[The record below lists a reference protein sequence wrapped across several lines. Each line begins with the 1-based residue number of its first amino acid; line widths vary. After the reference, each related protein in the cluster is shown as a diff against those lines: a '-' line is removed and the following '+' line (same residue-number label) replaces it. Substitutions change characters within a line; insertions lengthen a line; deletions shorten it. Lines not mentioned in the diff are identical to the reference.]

1 MACGHEERE
10 LIGDKPQS
18 DKDRVGFRQIWES
31 GEQGFYLGMGDV
43 GMGKVASSVSIIG
56 GADGPTSI
64 FIAGKGGKVKL
75 TTRIQNY
82 FRKIKR
88 SRIKR
93 RITVNPHTLEEVVDL
108 LKREYGA
115 VEVSQKSHNY
125 QEQRK
130 NLKASLIMRHCPDLL
145 GELMDLELPEGEDM
159 ESLKAFWEQTQ
170 ERERRATEIADDI
183 FPIDFH
189 IYEIRWPE
197 NGWMQVGVETVWQ
210 MLDGSCSGDKKTM
223 KQLKKLFK
231 KIYLYYGVTA
241 EDIKNE
247 TERYKSLLG
256 VLCS

>member
-1 MACGHEERE
+1 
-10 LIGDKPQS
+10 
-18 DKDRVGFRQIWES
+18 
-31 GEQGFYLGMGDV
+31 
-43 GMGKVASSVSIIG
+43 MGKGTGSVSIIG

-88 SRIKR
+88 NRIKK
-93 RITVNPHTLEEVVDL
+93 RITANPHTLEEVVEW

-115 VEVSQKSHNY
+115 VEVSQQSFNY

-130 NLKASLIMRHCPDLL
+130 CLKASLIMRHRPDLL
-145 GELMDLELPEGEDM
+145 GELMDLETPEREDV
-159 ESLKAFWEQTQ
+159 EALKVFWEKIQ
-170 ERERRATEIADDI
+170 ERERRAEEISDDI
-183 FPIDFH
+183 FPMDFH
-189 IYEIRWPE
+189 IYEIKWAE
-197 NGWMQVGVETVWQ
+197 NDRMQIGVETVWQ
-210 MLDGSCSGDKKTM
+210 VLDGSFSGEKKTM
-223 KQLKKLFK
+223 KQLRKLYK